1 MKEEKSFWRKLN
13 AWING
18 EEALIHAD
26 EYIARREQPK
36 KRQWLK
42 RPNMQEI
49 KSNKGL
55 YWFLCVLISIVFI
68 TIMLLVVSNLPTFGD
83 PMDPANNEV
92 MERYLEKGIE
102 ETGAINFVAGMIL
115 DYRAFDTFGE
125 SNVLF
130 LAVICVLMLLKR
142 DKKNISKAAV
152 SYTHLTL
159 PTN

>member
-49 KSNKGL
+49 KSNIDL
-55 YWFLCVLISIVFI
+55 HCVHHHHAAGGIQS
-68 TIMLLVVSNLPTFGD
+68 
-83 PMDPANNEV
+83 ANIW
-92 MERYLEKGIE
+92 RSHGP
-102 ETGAINFVAGMIL
+102 
-115 DYRAFDTFGE
+115 
-125 SNVLF
+125 
-130 LAVICVLMLLKR
+130 CQQ
-142 DKKNISKAAV
+142 
-152 SYTHLTL
+152 
-159 PTN
+159 

>member
-49 KSNKGL
+49 KGCTG
-55 YWFLCVLISIVFI
+55 FCV
-68 TIMLLVVSNLPTFGD
+68 
-83 PMDPANNEV
+83 
-92 MERYLEKGIE
+92 Y
-102 ETGAINFVAGMIL
+102 
-115 DYRAFDTFGE
+115 
-125 SNVLF
+125 
-130 LAVICVLMLLKR
+130 
-142 DKKNISKAAV
+142 
-152 SYTHLTL
+152 
-159 PTN
+159 

>member
-68 TIMLLVVSNLPTFGD
+68 TIMLLVVYPLNKKKVEENSQVLR
-83 PMDPANNEV
+83 
-92 MERYLEKGIE
+92 ERR
-102 ETGAINFVAGMIL
+102 AG
-115 DYRAFDTFGE
+115 
-125 SNVLF
+125 
-130 LAVICVLMLLKR
+130 K
-142 DKKNISKAAV
+142 
-152 SYTHLTL
+152 
-159 PTN
+159 

>member
-26 EYIARREQPK
+26 EYIARREQPEK
-36 KRQWLK
+36 TAMAETSQHAG
-42 RPNMQEI
+42 I

-83 PMDPANNEV
+83 PMDPANQ
-92 MERYLEKGIE
+92 
-102 ETGAINFVAGMIL
+102 
-115 DYRAFDTFGE
+115 
-125 SNVLF
+125 
-130 LAVICVLMLLKR
+130 
-142 DKKNISKAAV
+142 
-152 SYTHLTL
+152 
-159 PTN
+159 